1 LLDDG
6 TAGLDQGSAYVF
18 VRSAGVWSQQQK
30 LVAADAA
37 SNDNFGDNF
46 GNSVAI
52 SGETLVVGAPFHAGT
67 AGLNRGSAYV
77 FVRNGEV
84 WSEQQKLLAADAAS
98 EDGFGFSVTI
108 SGETLVVDAPFKAG
122 LPQGLAYVF
131 VHSGGVWSQQQKLL
145 ASDAAKPGNFGYSVA
160 LSGEAVVVGAPSE
173 DAGIQFQGSAYVF
186 AAAETPSDTPPTITL
201 KAPISLWPPNHKY
214 HAVDISQMLESASD
228 AEDGPERR
236 SSRGGPSCLDGDKRL
251 SREPRNYVTQTCA
264 EYAGNRL
271 RQAGLKPW
279 EIGRQKALLTF
290 SADGVANEN
299 GPSDDKKRT

>member
-122 LPQGLAYVF
+122 LPQGSAYIF

-145 ASDAAKPGNFGYSVA
+145 ASDAAKPGNFGYSWR
-160 LSGEAVVVGAPSE
+160 S
-173 DAGIQFQGSAYVF
+173 AG
-186 AAAETPSDTPPTITL
+186 
-201 KAPISLWPPNHKY
+201 
-214 HAVDISQMLESASD
+214 
-228 AEDGPERR
+228 RR
-236 SSRGGPSCLDGDKRL
+236 SWS
-251 SREPRNYVTQTCA
+251 A
-264 EYAGNRL
+264 HRL
-271 RQAGLKPW
+271 RMRAFNFKARPMSLPLRRPRLTPRRQSPSKLQSRSGRPITNTTPW
-279 EIGRQKALLTF
+279 TLARCWRVRATLRTARSGVLAVEDPPALTVT
-290 SADGVANEN
+290 SACRVNPE
-299 GPSDDKKRT
+299 TM